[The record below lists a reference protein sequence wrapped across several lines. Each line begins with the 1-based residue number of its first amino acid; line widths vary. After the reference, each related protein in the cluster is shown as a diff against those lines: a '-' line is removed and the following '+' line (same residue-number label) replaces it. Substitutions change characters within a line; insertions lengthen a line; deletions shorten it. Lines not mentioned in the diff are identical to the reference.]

1 MKRLRTEKPKT
12 NKLIR
17 KFDAPRP
24 GYKRWT
30 TQVKVELLADF
41 YQVAANEDKVL
52 IDALEE
58 ALTNWTYHDGDIHE

>member
-1 MKRLRTEKPKT
+1 MKRLRTEKPKN
-12 NKLIR
+12 NKSIR

-58 ALTNWTYHDGDIHE
+58 ALTNWTYHDGD

>member
-1 MKRLRTEKPKT
+1 MKRLRTEKPKS
-12 NKLIR
+12 NKPIR

-58 ALTNWTYHDGDIHE
+58 ALTNWTYHDGD